1 MLQPSY
7 SEHVYFYILKIF
19 FKKINNG
26 MSPSVSNLSSK
37 LAFTNNLN
45 DDLVIRTW
53 DQEVCF
59 LCSLR
64 FELYGCSYDSH

>member
-37 LAFTNNLN
+37 LAFTNHLN

-53 DQEVCF
+53 D
-59 LCSLR
+59 
-64 FELYGCSYDSH
+64 